1 MTPVPAT
8 KVHAMTRVDVI
19 IPCYNYGAMLEACV
33 ASVVSQEGVAVRA
46 MIVDDAST
54 DSTEAIGR
62 RLAAADPRVEY
73 CRHEENWGH
82 IPSYNEALSR
92 VTADYCV
99 ILSADDLLTPRSL
112 MRVTRVMDAHP
123 EVALAYGRDITF
135 RHVPPATGTF
145 PTVSSHRIMHYTEF
159 LRRSCA
165 QGQTGI
171 QAPTAVVR
179 SSVHQRVGGYLPE
192 LPHSGDTE
200 IWLRLA
206 AHGAVVELAADQAY
220 RRLHDRN
227 MSLTYSPLAR
237 LREQRRAFDIHFDE
251 YRGSRPEIAAA
262 SPVLA
267 RTLAD
272 SAFWSGV
279 RAFEAGH
286 ETLCDE
292 FHAYAIEMDARIRS
306 SRSWWRFQLKRRAGR
321 AAARLIGPLANRQRH
336 ATSD

>member
-1 MTPVPAT
+1 
-8 KVHAMTRVDVI
+8 MTRVDVI
-19 IPCYNYGAMLEACV
+19 IPCFNYGSMLEACV
-33 ASVVSQEGVAVRA
+33 ASVISQEGVAVRA
-46 MIVDDAST
+46 MIVDDASS
-54 DSTEAIGR
+54 DDTEEIGR

-73 CRHEENWGH
+73 CRHEVNWGH

-112 MRVTRVMDAHP
+112 LRATRVMDSHP
-123 EVALAYGRDITF
+123 EVALAYGRDIPF
-135 RHVPPATGTF
+135 RHAPPTAVRSF
-145 PTVSSHRIMHYTEF
+145 PHVCSHHIMNYAEF
-159 LRRSCA
+159 LQRSCA
-165 QGQTGI
+165 QGHTGI

-179 SSVHQRVGGYLPE
+179 TTVHHKVGGYLPE

-206 AHGAVVELAADQAY
+206 ANGSVSELGADQAY

-237 LREQRRAFDIHFDE
+237 LREQQRAFEIHFNE
-251 YRGSRPEIAAA
+251 YRDSRPEIAAA
-262 SPVLA
+262 SPILG

-286 ETLCDE
+286 ETLCDD
-292 FHAYAIEMDARIRS
+292 FLSYAIEMDQAVQS
-306 SRSWWRFQLKRRAGR
+306 SRSWWRFQWKRRAGG
-321 AAARLIGPLANRQRH
+321 AASRLIGPLANRLRH
-336 ATSD
+336 ATTD

>member
-1 MTPVPAT
+1 
-8 KVHAMTRVDVI
+8 MTRVDVI
-19 IPCYNYGAMLEACV
+19 IPCYNYGSMLEACV
-33 ASVVSQEGVAVRA
+33 ASVVSQEGVAVRV

-54 DSTEAIGR
+54 DGTEAIGR

-73 CRHEENWGH
+73 CRHEDNWGH

-92 VTADYCV
+92 VTADYCI

-112 MRVTRVMDAHP
+112 MRATRVMDAHP
-123 EVALAYGRDITF
+123 DVSLGYGRDITF
-135 RHVPPATGTF
+135 RHAPPATGTF
-145 PTVSSHRIMHYTEF
+145 PTVCSYRIMDYVEF
-159 LRRSCA
+159 LDRSCA

-171 QAPTAVVR
+171 QAPAAIVR
-179 SSVHQRVGGYLPE
+179 SSVHHDVGGYLPE

-206 AHGAVVELAADQAY
+206 AYGRVVELSADQAY

-237 LREQRRAFDIHFDE
+237 LREQRRAFDIHFDQF
-251 YRGSRPEIAAA
+251 RHVRPEVMAA
-262 SPVLA
+262 SRVLA

-272 SAFWSGV
+272 AAFWSGV
-279 RAFEAGH
+279 RAFETGH
-286 ETLCDE
+286 ESLCEE
-292 FHAYAIEMDARIRS
+292 FLAYAIEMDGQIQS
-306 SRSWWRFQLKRRAGR
+306 SRSWWRFQWKRRAGH
-321 AAARLIGPLANRQRH
+321 AASRVIAPLANRLRH